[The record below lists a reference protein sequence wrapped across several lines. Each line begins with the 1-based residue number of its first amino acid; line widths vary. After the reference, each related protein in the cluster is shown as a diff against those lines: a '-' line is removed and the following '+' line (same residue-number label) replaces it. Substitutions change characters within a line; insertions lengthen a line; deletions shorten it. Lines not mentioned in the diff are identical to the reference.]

1 MKKGEASKA
10 KIVEAAGELFWK
22 HGYAATG
29 IRDILDATGLP
40 KGSFY
45 FYFKSKSDVAREVI
59 GYYSRVIIDV
69 LKDTAE
75 LADSWEAFCDAF
87 LCVFEEKL
95 KDKQY
100 YGCPLAVLGMELAF
114 QEELAESYWEAMDQV
129 RAIFFQVLQK
139 SGVSGEKLEAAADF
153 ALTVYEGNLLL
164 YRISRDQN
172 QLEKMKYQMKQIV
185 REKE

>member
-10 KIVEAAGELFWK
+10 KLVEAAGELFWK

-59 GYYSRVIIDV
+59 GCYSRVIIDV

-87 LCVFEEKL
+87 LCAFEEKL

-129 RAIFFQVLQK
+129 RAIFFQVMQK
-139 SGVSGEKLEAAADF
+139 SGVSGEKLEAAADI
-153 ALTVYEGNLLL
+153 ASTVYEGHVMPYQLSS
-164 YRISRDQN
+164 IQN

>member
-22 HGYAATG
+22 QGYAATG

-69 LKDTAE
+69 LKDTE
-75 LADSWEAFCDAF
+75 ESADSWEAFCDVF
-87 LCVFEEKL
+87 LCAFEEKL

-100 YGCPLAVLGMELAF
+100 YGCPLAVLGMEPSRRSWQNL
-114 QEELAESYWEAMDQV
+114 
-129 RAIFFQVLQK
+129 I
-139 SGVSGEKLEAAADF
+139 GKLWIRSEQYFSRCCKKVECPAKNWKRR
-153 ALTVYEGNLLL
+153 LILL
-164 YRISRDQN
+164 
-172 QLEKMKYQMKQIV
+172 
-185 REKE
+185 

>member
-22 HGYAATG
+22 QGYAATG

-69 LKDTAE
+69 LKDTE
-75 LADSWEAFCDAF
+75 
-87 LCVFEEKL
+87 
-95 KDKQY
+95 
-100 YGCPLAVLGMELAF
+100 
-114 QEELAESYWEAMDQV
+114 
-129 RAIFFQVLQK
+129 
-139 SGVSGEKLEAAADF
+139 
-153 ALTVYEGNLLL
+153 
-164 YRISRDQN
+164 
-172 QLEKMKYQMKQIV
+172 
-185 REKE
+185 